1 MCRKLTSVPQMPQ
14 ARIRT
19 RASLGPG
26 TGRSMSTTSTL
37 FWLPVWTDFIVAMGR
52 FSSGLE
58 ESSDF
63 TVFPFESGMGV
74 SLSGC

>member
-1 MCRKLTSVPQMPQ
+1 
-14 ARIRT
+14 
-19 RASLGPG
+19 
-26 TGRSMSTTSTL
+26 MSTTSTL